1 MERRSRS
8 IARRAPSSS
17 SAMLPNEQLSH
28 SAGPASLGHIPNS
41 HPIMPHHRQ
50 ASVGRLPLQE
60 LQHSS
65 LHSRPGGDSRTLS
78 PDRRPPMPKT
88 SPYHSSMMTTNKSGS
103 YNGYTHPPPP
113 PLVPPPNSSSISSAS
128 TIAMGVSSSHYNG
141 TGQNYPAPPPRAPVS
156 TSTPQ
161 MTPVKSGDH
170 HNKPSVQNGNSSRT
184 QQTQVGKE
192 VNVSSCL

>member
-8 IARRAPSSS
+8 IARRAPST
-17 SAMLPNEQLSH
+17 AMLPNEQLSH
-28 SAGPASLGHIPNS
+28 SAAGPASLGHIPNS

-60 LQHSS
+60 LQQSS

-78 PDRRPPMPKT
+78 PDRRPMPKT

-103 YNGYTHPPPP
+103 YNGYTQPPPP

-161 MTPVKSGDH
+161 MTPVKSGEH
-170 HNKPSVQNGNSSRT
+170 HNKPSVQNGHNNSSRT
-184 QQTQVGKE
+184 QQPITA
-192 VNVSSCL
+192 